1 MIRFTLLNR
10 FDYKYNFMG
19 IRQRKIAVG
28 ISTSLVVISLISLI
42 VQGLVL
48 GLDFTGGT
56 LIELG
61 YKQPVEL
68 EEVRTAMHK
77 NGFPDAVVQHFGT
90 TKAVLIRLGQH
101 EQTKE
106 NPLSTQIL
114 KILQGGGK
122 EVEMRRIEFVG
133 PQVGKELIEG
143 AGLALLYT
151 NLAILLY
158 VALRFEWRLALGAV
172 LALLHDPIIILGV
185 FSVFRLEFDLTVL
198 AAILAVIGYSIND
211 TIVVFDRIR
220 DNFIKLRKQT
230 TTETMNISINQTL
243 SRTVMTS
250 LTTFLVVVI
259 LFFFGGELLRGF
271 SLSLIIGIV
280 VGTYSSIYVASAF
293 ALLLGVTRADLLPV
307 QKEGADIVT
316 SKKKL
321 PLD

>member
-10 FDYKYNFMG
+10 FDYNYNFLG
-19 IRQRKIAVG
+19 IRKIAMGVS
-28 ISTSLVVISLISLI
+28 ISLVVISLISLI

-61 YKQPVEL
+61 YKQSVEL
-68 EEVRTAMHK
+68 EEIRTAMHK
-77 NGFPDAVVQHFGT
+77 NGFSDAVVQHFGAT
-90 TKAVLIRLGQH
+90 NEVLIRLGQH
-101 EQTKE
+101 EQTKD

-114 KILQGGGK
+114 KILQTTGK
-122 EVEMRRIEFVG
+122 EVDIRRLEFVG

-143 AGLALLYT
+143 GGLALLYT

-158 VALRFEWRLALGAV
+158 VALRFEVRFALGAI

-185 FSVFRLEFDLTVL
+185 FSLFKLEFDLTVL

-230 TTETMNISINQTL
+230 TIEIMNISINQTL
-243 SRTVMTS
+243 SRTIMTS
-250 LTTFLVVVI
+250 LTTMLVVVI

-271 SLSLIIGIV
+271 SLALIIGIV
-280 VGTYSSIYVASAF
+280 VGTYSSIYVASAL
-293 ALLLGVTRADLLPV
+293 ALLLGVSRADLLPV
-307 QKEGADIVT
+307 QKEGAEIIST
-316 SKKKL
+316 KRKL

>member
-10 FDYKYNFMG
+10 FDYNYDFMG
-19 IRQRKIAVG
+19 IRKIAMGV
-28 ISTSLVVISLISLI
+28 SLSLVVISLVSL
-42 VQGLVL
+42 VTQGLVL

-56 LIELG
+56 LVELG

-90 TKAVLIRLGQH
+90 TTAVLIRLGQH

-143 AGLALLYT
+143 GGLALLYT
-151 NLAILLY
+151 NLAILVY
-158 VALRFEWRLALGAV
+158 VAFRFEWRLALGAI
-172 LALLHDPIIILGV
+172 LALLHDPIITLGV
-185 FSVFRLEFDLTVL
+185 FSLFRLEFDLTVL
-198 AAILAVIGYSIND
+198 AAILAVIGYSVND

-250 LTTFLVVVI
+250 VTTMLVVVI

-271 SLSLIIGIV
+271 SLALIVGIV

-293 ALLLGVTRADLLPV
+293 ALLLGVSRADLLPV
-307 QKEGADIVT
+307 QKEGAEVVT
-316 SKKKL
+316 SKRKL
-321 PLD
+321 PLE